1 MKKNLTLLVVGAVIV
16 AVMSAPAAH
25 AGEVVPDDQIAYALE
40 QVPGGHATSEHT
52 ASWPKLGMEM
62 VSGLAIT
69 SFAVGSCATGSI
81 CAYSGYSLT
90 GSKLSWT
97 GCSTYSTA
105 ALPSVGSIANAR

>member
-1 MKKNLTLLVVGAVIV
+1 MNKNLTLLVVGAVIV

-69 SFAVGSCATGSI
+69 
-81 CAYSGYSLT
+81 
-90 GSKLSWT
+90 
-97 GCSTYSTA
+97 
-105 ALPSVGSIANAR
+105 